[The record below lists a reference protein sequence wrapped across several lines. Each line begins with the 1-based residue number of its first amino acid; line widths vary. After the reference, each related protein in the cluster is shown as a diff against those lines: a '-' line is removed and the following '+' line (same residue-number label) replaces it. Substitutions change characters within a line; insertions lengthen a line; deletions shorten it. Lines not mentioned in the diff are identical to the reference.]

1 MILSYNY
8 TIVFINQIKKQRDKN
23 MSLVHFLGHDNYGK
37 PGNCEDGGPW
47 HGSTINVNPASPGIY
62 NIFI

>member
-1 MILSYNY
+1 
-8 TIVFINQIKKQRDKN
+8 